1 VPAGQSATSAD
12 IETLPTVNYGGGAHW
27 SIKRHLGFS
36 LDLRLYEIQPGTATI
51 VGPGSPRT
59 RLLVFGAGIFLK

>member
-1 VPAGQSATSAD
+1 
-12 IETLPTVNYGGGAHW
+12 LPTVNYGGGAHW

-51 VGPGSPRT
+51 VGPGSLRT